1 MKEARK
7 HVDVLKVYHVADAVA
22 LLKKISFTKF
32 DPTVEIAIKTYAN
45 PKYNDQ
51 MMRWTMSLPHGTGK
65 TVRVAVYCPED
76 KIEDMKKAGADIA
89 GWKELL
95 DRIEKGD
102 IAFDV
107 LVTDPMSMRDLAR
120 VAKTLGPKWLMPSPK
135 AGTVSQDV
143 VKAVA
148 EIKKGR
154 IEYKI
159 DKTGNIH
166 GIVGKLS
173 FDDAALVANIREFIK
188 TMNDNKPTGVKGK
201 LIKTITIAATMTPG
215 VKIAE

>member
-1 MKEARK
+1 MKEARR
-7 HVDVLKVYHVADAVA
+7 HVDVLKTYDVADAII

-51 MMRWTMSLPHGTGK
+51 MMRGTIALPYGTGK
-65 TVRVAVYCPED
+65 TVCVAVYCSED
-76 KIEDMKKAGADIA
+76 KVEEMKKAGADIA
-89 GWKELL
+89 GWKDLL
-95 DRIEKGD
+95 DRIEKWD

-120 VAKTLGPKWLMPSPK
+120 VAKILWPKGLMPSPK

-143 VKAVA
+143 AKAVD

-159 DKTGNIH
+159 DKTWNIH
-166 GIVGKLS
+166 GVVGKLS
-173 FDDAALVANIREFIK
+173 FDDAALIANIREFIK